1 MNTPIEASHVAA
13 LPDLISQARFSTYL
27 RAAGGDPARALALY
41 QWNLQ
46 VASALMVPLHVLEVL
61 LRNAVSEAISNQ
73 HGEDWPLSAGFT
85 RSLPDPAGPHYSP
98 KQDLL
103 AVARRHPSTGSV
115 IADLKFVFWER
126 MLTRRHDARLWDKH
140 FLTAFPHA
148 PRTRPVSSLR
158 DALRGDIER
167 IRILRNRVAHHEPIF
182 ARVLQDDHRIIL
194 RAISW
199 RSPIAAD
206 WARSMSGVDNWLA
219 RRPV

>member
-1 MNTPIEASHVAA
+1 MNTPLAASYVAA

-27 RAAGGDPARALALY
+27 RATGDDPARALALY

-46 VASALMVPLHVLEVL
+46 VSSALLVPLHVLEVL
-61 LRNAVSEAISNQ
+61 LRNAVSEAISKQ
-73 HGEDWPLSAGFT
+73 HGEDWPWSAGFT

-103 AVARRHPSTGSV
+103 TVARRHPSTGSV

-140 FLTAFPHA
+140 FLSVFPHA
-148 PRTRPVSSLR
+148 PNTRSISSLR
-158 DALRGDIER
+158 DALRGDIAR

-182 ARVLQDDHRIIL
+182 ARALDDDHRTIL

-199 RSPIAAD
+199 RSPVAAD
-206 WARSMSGVDNWLA
+206 WARSISGVDNWLA
-219 RRPV
+219 HPPV